1 MSIFDIRWR
10 DEIEMREKQ
19 KEAEQEKKENV
30 QKGRKHD
37 ERRCQNGKE

>member
-10 DEIEMREKQ
+10 DEIEKREKQ
-19 KEAEQEKKENV
+19 KEAEQVKKENV
-30 QKGRKHD
+30 QKGRKRD